1 MYLLSVTKFLPE
13 QTLVLEGHVI
23 AGIVPVS
30 ACACA
35 CVCVC
40 VFALGYDDRDDVD
53 DVDEDYYDDDDGD
66 GDGDGDDHFLRLA
79 RFHVGRPILKF

>member
-1 MYLLSVTKFLPE
+1 M
-13 QTLVLEGHVI
+13 
-23 AGIVPVS
+23 
-30 ACACA
+30 
-35 CVCVC
+35 C

-53 DVDEDYYDDDDGD
+53 DVDDDDEDYYDDDDGD

>member
-1 MYLLSVTKFLPE
+1 M
-13 QTLVLEGHVI
+13 
-23 AGIVPVS
+23 
-30 ACACA
+30 
-35 CVCVC
+35 CVC

-53 DVDEDYYDDDDGD
+53 DVDDDDEDYYDDDDGD

>member
-1 MYLLSVTKFLPE
+1 MFEYNGLFTSKKSQINMSLVK
-13 QTLVLEGHVI
+13 QTFCLT
-23 AGIVPVS
+23 S
-30 ACACA
+30 
-35 CVCVC
+35 VC

-53 DVDEDYYDDDDGD
+53 DDDDEDHDDDDDEDHDDGD